1 MTSHPLALHPVLSGK
16 LSLPSGTVHL
26 WSAEL
31 DHPED
36 EIPAFEL
43 LSVDERH
50 RATQF
55 RFERN
60 RRRFTIARATLRVL
74 LARYVARRANE
85 IAFIYD
91 QYGKPAIAGGEPQ
104 FNLSH
109 SGELAVIAIS
119 AHLPLGV
126 DVEQLSRSID
136 SDALIGSFASA
147 NERAAFAALPQQGRE
162 LAFFYW
168 WTRKE
173 AVLKALGTGHSQPM
187 ESFDVSISLDDVR
200 LTAVGSEEFPQHISL
215 SNIPLPPGYIGS
227 LAICGEAHA
236 IETHQF
242 QRQE

>member
-1 MTSHPLALHPVLSGK
+1 MTGHPLSGE
-16 LSLPSGTVHL
+16 LPLPSATVHL

-31 DHPED
+31 DRLEN
-36 EIPAFEL
+36 ETPAFAL
-43 LSVDERH
+43 LSADERH
-50 RATQF
+50 RAMQF
-55 RFERN
+55 RFERD

-85 IAFIYD
+85 IAFIYG

-109 SGELAVIAIS
+109 SGDLAVIAIS

-126 DVEQLSRSID
+126 DIEQLSRSID
-136 SDALIGSFASA
+136 SDALIGSFASS
-147 NERAAFAALPQQGRE
+147 NERAAFASLPQQGRE
-162 LAFFYW
+162 LAFFHW

-187 ESFDVSISLDDVR
+187 ESFDVSIAPDDTR
-200 LTAVGSEEFPQHISL
+200 LAAVGSEEFPQHISL
-215 SNIPLPPGYIGS
+215 SNIPLPAGYVGS

-236 IETHQF
+236 IETYEF